1 VAAGRG
7 ETVNQAV
14 CARTRRRGKHVGRHL
29 LKATCRP
36 EHFRLLYT
44 MNASPALQ
52 NPGKPS
58 RAKHNSN
65 HRKQRRKVAKNLS
78 NSNDNAHS
86 TDCRSAAASNLASS
100 TERPKRLPDRINQPV
115 ASSSGVEEGIAKKK
129 TARGR
134 PNRPWKPWAKLSLS
148 EIENIA
154 DRRGNSGRGFEQ

>member
-1 VAAGRG
+1 M
-7 ETVNQAV
+7 
-14 CARTRRRGKHVGRHL
+14 RRGSTSGTCTRVGVGKRVGHIL
-29 LKATCRP
+29 FRATCRAD
-36 EHFRLLYT
+36 HFRLRNK
-44 MNASPALQ
+44 MNAPPALQ
-52 NPGKPS
+52 NPRKPS

-78 NSNDNAHS
+78 NSNDNVHS
-86 TDCRSAAASNLASS
+86 TDCQSAAASNVASS
-100 TERPKRLPDRINQPV
+100 TERPKRLPDRIIQPV

-134 PNRPWKPWAKLSLS
+134 PNRPWKPWAKLSLT